1 MSDSKFQLIAT
12 ALASGVAAASVVLG
26 YQQVAQEEKLHK
38 LKRSIPGT
46 RSDRELSK
54 SRQLTDFGATLPPN
68 ADKEDLRNA
77 ALAKR
82 ALSGDYDEDLV
93 REQLARNG
101 AFLGADGLSRLR
113 GAFVVV
119 VGCGGVGS
127 HCAASLARSGL
138 GRLRLVDFD
147 NVSLSSLNRHAVA
160 TLADVG
166 TQKTACLRRR
176 LVAIAP
182 WVDFDLCTEK
192 FDADAAPYLL
202 GPWAAEGEGGTAA
215 AAAAGPKPDFVV
227 DAIDNIDTKVE
238 LLRYCH
244 EHKIPVVSSMGAGC
258 KSDPT
263 KVMVGDIGASTDD
276 PLSRATRRRL
286 KLLGITS
293 GIPVVFS
300 TEKAGEGKAELLPLP
315 DEEYHKGT
323 PGDLGVLPDFRVR
336 ILPVLGT
343 MPAVFGYTAANHVM
357 LSITGYPTDY
367 APAKARDKLY
377 DQVLAG
383 LQASETKLV
392 RHRNGGGA
400 EVAVGLKTPIAA
412 GDIAFLVEEV
422 WGGRSAV
429 TGISTRLN
437 LVRWRRPRE
446 NPLIVIGGEEEEEE
460 EEEKEGEGGEKLQ
473 VQKSTRLPLGEL
485 VCVTKEEAAVHMREV
500 VLGEKEPEELYD
512 AEVIERVERKLKVA
526 ASYEKY
532 R

>member
-1 MSDSKFQLIAT
+1 MSDSRFQLIAT

-38 LKRSIPGT
+38 LKSSIPSSRNG
-46 RSDRELSK
+46 RELSK

-82 ALSGDYDEDLV
+82 ALSGDYDEDLI

-101 AFLGADGLSRLR
+101 AFLGPDGLARLR

-182 WVDFDLCTEK
+182 WVNFDLCTEK
-192 FDADAAPYLL
+192 FDAAAAPYLL
-202 GPWAAEGEGGTAA
+202 GPWTDEGGSNTGA
-215 AAAAGPKPDFVV
+215 KPDFVV

-244 EHKIPVVSSMGAGC
+244 ENKIPVVSSMGAGC

-343 MPAVFGYTAANHVM
+343 MPAVFGYTVANHVI

-392 RHRNGGGA
+392 RHRNGGDA
-400 EVAVGLKTPIAA
+400 EVAVGLKTPIAS

-446 NPLIVIGGEEEEEE
+446 NPLVVIGGEEDDDDEGGT
-460 EEEKEGEGGEKLQ
+460 GEGGEKLQ

-485 VCVTKEEAAVHMREV
+485 VCVTKEEAAMHMREV

-512 AEVIERVERKLKVA
+512 AEVVERVERKLKMA
-526 ASYEKY
+526 ASYEKC